1 MNHNE
6 VMGSPLA
13 HAGAFLSRPPDRPVR
28 IREAASALF
37 LVDGMTF
44 GTWAALI
51 PTFQQRLGLSTG
63 QLSGVLV
70 GLVVGA
76 MSSMTLAGK
85 MTARH
90 GSHRVGFAAGLAF
103 PAALFALLLAPSF
116 GWLVVAGTLFG
127 ACKGLLDISVS
138 AQGIA
143 VENALGKPVI
153 SSFNG
158 FWSSGG
164 LLAAA
169 LASFALHAGIS
180 APQFLAGMATLLMA
194 TTLAIGRFLLV
205 EAPVVP
211 SRGTATRFALPDA
224 RLLRLGALAFLALFS
239 EGVLLDWSA
248 AYAHVVTH
256 VSLATAPVAFA
267 AFSIS
272 MAAGRFSGDWLTA
285 RRGTGAVLGGSAL
298 LLVLGTALAVLVH
311 VWPVVLGGFMLVGL
325 GISNLVPTIFR
336 AAGRAHAGGA
346 GPGVATVSTL
356 GYTGFLCG
364 PPTVGFVAALA
375 GLPAAFCLLVAAGLI
390 LAVTGKAALA
400 SVSPNPLTALR

>member
-1 MNHNE
+1 MNHDE
-6 VMGSPLA
+6 VMGSTLMR
-13 HAGAFLSRPPDRPVR
+13 AGAFLSRSPGRPVR
-28 IREAASALF
+28 IREAASVLF

-51 PTFQQRLGLSTG
+51 PSFQQKLGLSTG

-76 MSSMTLAGK
+76 MGSMPLAGRLV
-85 MTARH
+85 ARH
-90 GSHRVGFAAGLAF
+90 GSHRVGSAAGIAF
-103 PAALFALLLAPSF
+103 PGALLALLLAPNL
-116 GWLVVAGTLFG
+116 GWLVAAGALFG
-127 ACKGLLDISVS
+127 ACKGFLDVAVS

-143 VENALGKPVI
+143 VENALGKPVV

-169 LASFALHAGIS
+169 LTSFALHLGVPTS
-180 APQFLAGMATLLMA
+180 QFVGLMA
-194 TTLAIGRFLLV
+194 VLLAVTVLAVGRSLLADDPAV
-205 EAPVVP
+205 PPREAAAGF
-211 SRGTATRFALPDA
+211 SLPDR
-224 RLLRLGALAFLALFS
+224 RLLWLGALAFLALFS

-248 AYAHVVTH
+248 AYAHVVAH

-285 RRGTGAVLGGSAL
+285 RRGTGVVLGGSAL
-298 LLVLGTALAVLVH
+298 LLVLGTALAALVH
-311 VWPVVLGGFMLVGL
+311 VWPVILVGFMLIGL
-325 GISNLVPTIFR
+325 GIANLVPTIFR
-336 AAGRAHAGGA
+336 AAGRVHAGGA
-346 GPGVATVSTL
+346 GPGVAMVSTL

-364 PPTVGFVAALA
+364 PPTVGFVAVLA
-375 GLPAAFCLLVAAGLI
+375 GLPTAFCLLIAAGLI
-390 LAVTGKAALA
+390 LAATGKTVLAAA
-400 SVSPNPLTALR
+400 SPNHQTASR